1 MRRTLPVLVALLC
14 VAASARAGESGGY
27 GRPVRTRWHLWKVP
41 VYLVVGLP
49 RDLIDAPV
57 KGLSSVPVVNRVLI
71 PPLALANAVTAAA
84 SWSFTDEGMEGGFRA
99 WLACER
105 FRRAKGR
112 ERPEWMRDRPW
123 WRNYAPN
130 FRSFGVITREPVT
143 GPGVPR

>member
-1 MRRTLPVLVALLC
+1 MRRMLVVLLALLYLPA
-14 VAASARAGESGGY
+14 AASAAESGGD
-27 GRPVRTRWHLWKVP
+27 GCPVRTRCHLWKVP
-41 VYLVVGLP
+41 IYLVVGLP

-57 KGLSSVPVVNRVLI
+57 KGLSSIPVVNRVLI
-71 PPLALANAVTAAA
+71 PPLALANAVTAAV

-105 FRRAKGR
+105 FHRAKGR
-112 ERPEWMRDRPW
+112 ALPEWMRDRPW

>member
-1 MRRTLPVLVALLC
+1 MRRTLLVLVALLY
-14 VAASARAGESGGY
+14 VPAAASAGERGG
-27 GRPVRTRWHLWKVP
+27 GPVRTRWHLWKVP
-41 VYLVVGLP
+41 IYLVVGLP

-57 KGLSSVPVVNRVLI
+57 KGLSSVPVVNRVLV
-71 PPLALANAVTAAA
+71 PPLALANVVTTAA

-105 FRRAKGR
+105 FHRAKGR
-112 ERPEWMRDRPW
+112 ELPEWMRGRPW

-130 FRSFGVITREPVT
+130 FRSFRVITREPVM